1 MLELDHAHQ
10 IAALNKNHW
19 MELKNY
25 EREEQLQFEGKS
37 KDIIEKMEKTVSE
50 LNSRCN
56 ATVEMIS
63 DKLTKLEMVSE
74 KISNDN
80 EVLRTRIRDKDTA
93 IVVLRKQL
101 EEAKERDNQNL
112 TEIRTMTSKL
122 SSTRVEEEKRE
133 KESRDLIEKTLRQ
146 FRNDLLG

>member
-1 MLELDHAHQ
+1 M
-10 IAALNKNHW
+10 K
-19 MELKNY
+19 LKNY
-25 EREEQLQFEGKS
+25 EREEQLQFERKS

-63 DKLTKLEMVSE
+63 NKLTKLEMISE

-80 EVLRTRIRDKDTA
+80 EILRTRIRDKDTA

-101 EEAKERDNQNL
+101 EEAKERDNQNFI
-112 TEIRTMTSKL
+112 EIRTMTSKL
-122 SSTRVEEEKRE
+122 SSTR
-133 KESRDLIEKTLRQ
+133 
-146 FRNDLLG
+146 